1 MNTVLILATIALV
14 VIGVL
19 ALGFVALVWY
29 VFRRPLP
36 RITGEVEIPGLSGP
50 VEIVRDRWG
59 VPHVYAETEHDAL
72 MAQGYVHAQDRLFQ
86 MEYARRL
93 ARGALAEVFG
103 VAALEADRWSR
114 VLGFWRSALKEWQ
127 SLDSPERAALDAY
140 ASGVNAFIAA
150 NRLRVPAEFTIAGF
164 KPAPWQ
170 AEDTL
175 GLLKVLGWALSQNWE
190 GELLR
195 IQLLQLLG
203 PERAAEL
210 EPFYPARNPVIIPEL
225 GGAASPERLAE
236 VSGRLQAAYAEVA
249 QWLGQAALAGSNN
262 WVIGPQRTATRRPLL
277 ANDPHLSV
285 TMPALFCENHVE
297 AADGSVRFAG
307 ATMPGIP
314 GILVGHNERMG
325 WGITAGRAD
334 TQDLF
339 VEQRH
344 PNQPTLFRAGDE
356 WLPATVVRE
365 EIRVRNQ
372 PEPHVEEVILTRH
385 GPLINGLIASAGR
398 DLKNTAG
405 QALPDL
411 ALAWSGHAPG
421 RSVRGLLRLLKATD
435 WPSFRAALAEVGDP
449 SLNFVYAD
457 VDGNIGYQ
465 YVARVPRRR
474 RGHGLVP
481 SPGWDDAYGWEGW
494 VPFDELPSAFNPP
507 QGYALSANNK
517 PAPDSYPHFLGTDWY
532 PGYRAA
538 RIDRMLQ
545 AKPRFTVHDF
555 QNMQMDVFSVQAE
568 QLVPILIL
576 AEGSNQ
582 LEKRIVRELETW
594 NLRIEVDS
602 FAAAAYEVMRLHLLE
617 LVFGDKLGGL
627 VAPYKGKSINDIFS
641 ASAFAGKASL
651 CLATLL
657 ETDDSWWFGD
667 VATGQPRTRE
677 QLLNLALK
685 RTANTLYELIG
696 KDPRKWA
703 WGKVHQIEFPH
714 LFGRGRFMR
723 TMFNRGQ
730 YPISGDEQT
739 VWMTAQNLELPFGL
753 VTTTAVYRQVLDVG
767 DWDRSTS
774 ILATGQSGQPTSSHY
789 ADHFELWRE
798 GEQHA
803 MLWTRAAVDAE
814 AEGTLWLRKPG
825 DGGRPA
831 GGRKRW
837 IVARRKP

>member
-1 MNTVLILATIALV
+1 MNTVLLLATVAL
-14 VIGVL
+14 ILFGVL

-29 VFRRPLP
+29 VFRRPLA
-36 RITGEVEIPGLSGP
+36 RTQGELEIPGLPSP

-59 VPHVYAETEHDAL
+59 VPHIYAEAEREAL
-72 MAQGYVHAQDRLFQ
+72 FAQGYVHASDRLFQ
-86 MEYARRL
+86 MEYSRRL
-93 ARGALAEVFG
+93 ARGTLAEVFG
-103 VAALEADRWSR
+103 GTALEADRWSR
-114 VLGFWRSALKEWQ
+114 VLGFWRSALTEAQ
-127 SLDSPERAALDAY
+127 SLGPEENAALTAY
-140 ASGVNAFIAA
+140 AEGVNAFLAD
-150 NRLRVPAEFTIAGF
+150 NRLRMPAEFTIAGF
-164 KPAPWQ
+164 KPEPWQ
-170 AEDTL
+170 PEDTI

-195 IQLLQLLG
+195 VQLLHTLG

-210 EPFYPARNPVIIPEL
+210 EPFYPARNPIAVPDM
-225 GGAASPERLAE
+225 GGTVSPEQLAE
-236 VSGRLQAAYAEVA
+236 VSSRVRDAYAEA
-249 QWLGQAALAGSNN
+249 GRWLGQAALAGSNN

-297 AADGSVRFAG
+297 AADGSLRFAG

-314 GILVGHNERMG
+314 GIITGHNERIG

-344 PNQPTLFRAGDE
+344 PDHLLRFRAGDD

-365 EIRVRNQ
+365 VIRVRNQ
-372 PEPHVEEVILTRH
+372 AVPHVEEVIVTRH
-385 GPLINGLIASAGR
+385 GPLINRLIANAGNPDDADR
-398 DLKNTAG
+398 G
-405 QALPDL
+405 ALPDL
-411 ALAWSGHAPG
+411 ALRWSGHEPG
-421 RSVRGLLRLLKATD
+421 NSTRGLLRLLKAHD
-435 WPSFRAALAEVGDP
+435 WPSFRAALADVGDP
-449 SLNFVYAD
+449 SLNLVYAD

-465 YVARVPRRR
+465 YVARVPKRR
-474 RGHGLVP
+474 RGFGLLP
-481 SPGWDDAYGWEGW
+481 SPGWDDTYGWDGW
-494 VPFDELPSAFNPP
+494 VPFEELPSAFNPP

-517 PAPDSYPHFLGTDWY
+517 PAPDSYPHFLGADWY

-555 QNMQMDVFSVQAE
+555 QNMQTDVFSVQAE
-568 QLVPILIL
+568 NFVPILIL

-582 LEKRIVRELETW
+582 LEKRIVRELEAW
-594 NLRIEVDS
+594 NLRVEVDS
-602 FAAAAYEVMRLHLLE
+602 FAAAAYEVMRLHLLD
-617 LVFGDKLGGL
+617 LVFGDKLGDL
-627 VAPYKGKSINDIFS
+627 VGAYKGKSLNDIFS

-651 CLATLL
+651 CLLTLM
-657 ETDDSWWFGD
+657 EDDESWWFRD
-667 VATGQPRTRE
+667 VATGGERTRE
-677 QLLNLALK
+677 QLLNLALQ
-685 RTANTLYELIG
+685 RTATTLYELIG

-703 WGKVHQIEFPH
+703 WGKVHQVEFPH

-723 TMFNRGQ
+723 MMFNRGQ

-739 VWMTAQNLELPFGL
+739 VWMTGQNLELPFGL
-753 VTTTAVYRQVLDVG
+753 VTTTATYRQVLDVG

-774 ILATGQSGQPTSSHY
+774 ILSTGQSGQPTSIHY

-803 MLWTRAAVDAE
+803 MLWTRQAVDAE
-814 AEGTLWLRKPG
+814 AEGVLWLKPVE
-825 DGGRPA
+825 DEA
-831 GGRKRW
+831 
-837 IVARRKP
+837 